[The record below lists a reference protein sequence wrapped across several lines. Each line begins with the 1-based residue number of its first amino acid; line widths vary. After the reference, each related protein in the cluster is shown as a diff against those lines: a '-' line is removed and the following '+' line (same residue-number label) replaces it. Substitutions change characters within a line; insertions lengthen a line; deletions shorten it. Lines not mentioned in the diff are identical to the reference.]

1 MSGRPRRVLV
11 ADDDPTVALLVRAA
25 LPAGEFVTVVADNGD
40 AAWRAWQDETFDIA
54 LLDVE
59 MPGRD
64 GLAVA
69 AAIRQAS
76 GDELPILLVS
86 GRQDAD
92 FMAQLAGLAAGHLA
106 KPVDWAALPGV
117 LRARLA
123 GLGD

>member
-1 MSGRPRRVLV
+1 MSRRRWRVLV

-40 AAWRAWQDETFDIA
+40 AAWQAWQDEAFDIA

-69 AAIRQAS
+69 AAIRQVA
-76 GDELPILLVS
+76 GDFPVILVS

-92 FMAQLAGLAAGHLA
+92 FMAQLVGLAAGHLA